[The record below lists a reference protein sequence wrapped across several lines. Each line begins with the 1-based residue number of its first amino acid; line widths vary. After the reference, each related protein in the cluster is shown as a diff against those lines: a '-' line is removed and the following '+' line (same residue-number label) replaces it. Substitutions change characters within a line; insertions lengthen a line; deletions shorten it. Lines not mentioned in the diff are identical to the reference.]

1 MNYLWKIVR
10 TLMAII
16 GIVLIFGAAGTSDY
30 YVLELGQSEPSSVW
44 MMLAVGFLM
53 IVPLVFHI
61 IKERIQDDVHDR

>member
-1 MNYLWKIVR
+1 MIFLWKIVR

-44 MMLAVGFLM
+44 ITLTIGLLM

-61 IKERIQDDVHDR
+61 IKERIQDDVQNG